1 MGAVRA
7 SMYVTD
13 DVALDEHL
21 VVRESGEPAAWLYL
35 GERGDLGLWG
45 SPGALRR
52 VAAALVLVA
61 ERAEGLR
68 VLRYAVPGNG
78 DRARGASEPAG
89 VRGSSWRSMIGSFA
103 RGSSAPAA
111 TRPLGSWRRC

>member
-7 SMYVTD
+7 SMYVPD

-68 VLRYAVPGNG
+68 VLRYAVSGNG
-78 DRARGASEPAG
+78 QPRDASAELPEVRAS
-89 VRGSSWRSMIGSFA
+89 
-103 RGSSAPAA
+103 
-111 TRPLGSWRRC
+111 

>member
-7 SMYVTD
+7 SVYVTD

-61 ERAEGLR
+61 ERAEGLN
-68 VLRYAVPGNG
+68 VLRYAVASDGT
-78 DRARGASEPAG
+78 RAGVASELPG
-89 VRGSSWRSMIGSFA
+89 VHGS
-103 RGSSAPAA
+103 
-111 TRPLGSWRRC
+111 